1 MEASPVEKLVYV
13 LLLAALKK
21 KAERIDM
28 RAGKDAF
35 VVDFTI
41 DGMRLEEMRPPVI
54 LRDAV
59 FDQLRLMTGG
69 EAGRIHLMIGEE
81 RQVFFAITMNTAGPV
96 WRCELRPIASVD

>member
-13 LLLAALKK
+13 LLLAAIKK
-21 KAERIDM
+21 KAERIDL
-28 RAGKDAF
+28 RAGRDAF

-41 DGMRLEEMRPPVI
+41 DGLRLEEMRPPVL

-59 FDQLRLMTGG
+59 FDRLREMAGDV
-69 EAGRIHLMIGEE
+69 GRIHLVIGED
-81 RQVFFAITMNTAGPV
+81 RHVFFTVAIDVTGPV

>member
-13 LLLAALKK
+13 LLLAAIKK

-28 RAGKDAF
+28 RAGRDAF

-41 DGMRLEEMRPPVI
+41 DGMRLEEMRPPAI
-54 LRDAV
+54 LREPV
-59 FDQLRLMTGG
+59 FDRLREMTGD
-69 EAGRIHLMIGEE
+69 AGRIHLVIGEDRE
-81 RQVFFAITMNTAGPV
+81 VFFTVSIDAAGPV

>member
-28 RAGKDAF
+28 RAGRDAF
-35 VVDFTI
+35 VIDFTI
-41 DGMRLEEMRPPVI
+41 DGMRREEMRPPAL
-54 LRDAV
+54 LREAV
-59 FDQLRLMTGG
+59 FDRLREMTGDP
-69 EAGRIHLMIGEE
+69 GRIHLVIGEE
-81 RQVFFAITMNTAGPV
+81 RHVYFTVALDVAGPV